1 MKNKI
6 SFIISDITNKGG
18 TERVTA
24 LLSNILSSN
33 IENAEVEIFSLQK
46 NANPFY
52 FLSNKISVKY
62 GNGWRYY
69 SLLSYLIF

>member
-46 NANPFY
+46 TCQS
-52 FLSNKISVKY
+52 FLF
-62 GNGWRYY
+62 
-69 SLLSYLIF
+69 LIK

>member
-46 NANPFY
+46 NMPI
-52 FLSNKISVKY
+52 LSISYQIK
-62 GNGWRYY
+62 
-69 SLLSYLIF
+69 SLLNMEMDGAIILYCPI